1 MKKHLKYL
9 GIGILIFAIIY
20 FISLS
25 GCEYQ
30 INNKKVSKDDYL
42 RLKNK
47 SNSRKCIARFANV
60 CSC

>member
-1 MKKHLKYL
+1 MKQNLKYL

-25 GCEYQ
+25 SCEYR
-30 INNKKVSKDDYL
+30 INNKKVNKEDYL

-47 SNSRKCIARFANV
+47 SNSNKCIARFANV

>member
-1 MKKHLKYL
+1 MKKNLKYL
-9 GIGILIFAIIY
+9 GIGILIFSIIY

-25 GCEYQ
+25 ACEYQ
-30 INNKKVSKDDYL
+30 INDKKVNKEDYL

-47 SNSRKCIARFANV
+47 SNSKCIARFANV